1 MKNHHKTGK
10 VISYAE
16 EPELDAW
23 EGEECNALKGTDGT
37 VFPPLMKKED
47 GLWSVAPELCRSLGV
62 GFSKRTKYMKF
73 PAWHYTM
80 SLPDVKEDPSLH
92 CLCEDPEDPET
103 CPPKGTFNLFKCLG
117 APLIASMPHFYN
129 ADPALLDAVDGLYPD
144 QDKHEIFVD
153 FELVGIQGHVRNTKC
168 N

>member
-16 EPELDAW
+16 EPELDTW

-103 CPPKGTFNLFKCLG
+103 CPPKGTFSLFKCLG
-117 APLIASMPHFYN
+117 APLMASMPHFYN
-129 ADPALLDAVDGLYPD
+129 ADPALLDGVDGLNPD
-144 QDKHEIFVD
+144 QGKHEIFVD
-153 FELVGIQGHVRNTKC
+153 FELVGF
-168 N
+168 